1 MRINNSSTRWGNS
14 YDIVWNNK
22 EAMREKWIKKF
33 HNLQFYSYKD
43 KLLQFLIKINP
54 CGIYDLGANQI

>member
-1 MRINNSSTRWGNS
+1 
-14 YDIVWNNK
+14 
-22 EAMREKWIKKF
+22 MREKSIKKF